1 MKNPYQN
8 VLNQY
13 KSIEIQTRID
23 TASPHELIELL
34 LQGARSHIATAQ
46 GNIQRNQIKEKGE
59 HIGKALSIVEGL
71 KASLNHE
78 EGGEIAVNLLNLYDY
93 IQQILLKAN
102 LKNDENLLAES
113 NLLLAEVHQAWQSIN
128 SKVVEAAG
136 TGTLP

>member
-1 MKNPYQN
+1 MNNPYQQ

-13 KSIEIQTRID
+13 KSIELQTRID

-71 KASLNHE
+71 KTSLNHE
-78 EGGEIAVNLLNLYDY
+78 QGGEIAANLLKLYDY
-93 IQQILLKAN
+93 IQQLLLTAN
-102 LKNDENLLAES
+102 LKNDEDILAQANVLLS
-113 NLLLAEVHQAWQSIN
+113 QVHQAWQAIN
-128 SKVVEAAG
+128 ADK
-136 TGTLP
+136 